1 MQGAEILLSEY
12 MTGAKRRFI
21 IPVYQRNYDW
31 KKEHCRQLFDDLVSL
46 RRKGRKRHFFGCIVS
61 VCDADSLS
69 DEHLIIDGQQ
79 RLTTVS
85 LLLLAMHNLLTDG
98 TLHSDNPQLAQIIRE
113 DYLINKRRPK
123 ETRIKLRPVKNDQ
136 EALERLFEHPSEYK
150 EESNLTINYR
160 YFCRW
165 LQDMDIS
172 VDELF
177 DALERLE
184 IIQIRLKTP
193 DDDPQL
199 IFESLNSTGLALS
212 EGDKIRNFIL
222 MGQDPAAQ
230 ESFHEQYWSRI
241 EQDTG
246 YQVSAFV
253 RDFLSIRQ
261 QITPALSKTYFAFK
275 EYVLQRWGD
284 MSRQNMEELL
294 TELRTCA
301 RHYACLLRGGTGNK
315 ALDACIFRLN
325 RLETTVCRPFL
336 LEVFRLHFED
346 HALSMEEV
354 LDIFRIVE
362 SYIFRRAICDV
373 PTNALN
379 KIFLTLNKDVLRF
392 DGTAKDY
399 GEKLKYAL
407 SVRRES
413 ARFPNDAEFGKVFVT
428 RSVYQMAAKNKAY
441 LFERLENDGTEEVK
455 DVWSLLEEGVYS
467 IEHIMPQTL
476 SAAWTKELG
485 PDAEA
490 VHAEWLNRVANLT
503 LTAYN
508 SSYSNK
514 SFADKRDMKH
524 GFRESGLRMNQGI
537 AQKETW
543 GLPELEERSE
553 ELCGQALRLWPY
565 VAADFRPVEKPLES
579 CSLDEEYDLTN
590 RSIARFRWKG
600 EDVPVSSWTDMYVR
614 VMRQLHDNDPSVAAK
629 LLQSADKSDILAAS
643 LSLSMPKAQGW
654 AELAPDLWLHTEM
667 NTVRKMARLRR
678 FFELHGADPS
688 ELSFFL
694 KESAEG
700 SVSAQ
705 DQPSRYAVRR
715 RYWEFALN
723 VIRSGQEGGLFS
735 AVAGGSN
742 NWISCTAG
750 YAGFSFNCVANQDG
764 SRVELYLGNSDKAL
778 NKSVFDALFARREA
792 VEAAL
797 GRRLLW
803 QRKDEGKGSSVGI
816 SLKDVNIYQE
826 SDWPRMAEFHAEWSR
841 RFYEVFTPHLAA
853 VMEEKKKP

>member
-284 MSRQNMEELL
+284 MSRQNM
-294 TELRTCA
+294 
-301 RHYACLLRGGTGNK
+301 
-315 ALDACIFRLN
+315 
-325 RLETTVCRPFL
+325 
-336 LEVFRLHFED
+336 
-346 HALSMEEV
+346 
-354 LDIFRIVE
+354 
-362 SYIFRRAICDV
+362 
-373 PTNALN
+373 
-379 KIFLTLNKDVLRF
+379 
-392 DGTAKDY
+392 
-399 GEKLKYAL
+399 
-407 SVRRES
+407 
-413 ARFPNDAEFGKVFVT
+413 
-428 RSVYQMAAKNKAY
+428 
-441 LFERLENDGTEEVK
+441 
-455 DVWSLLEEGVYS
+455 
-467 IEHIMPQTL
+467 
-476 SAAWTKELG
+476 
-485 PDAEA
+485 
-490 VHAEWLNRVANLT
+490 
-503 LTAYN
+503 
-508 SSYSNK
+508 
-514 SFADKRDMKH
+514 
-524 GFRESGLRMNQGI
+524 
-537 AQKETW
+537 
-543 GLPELEERSE
+543 
-553 ELCGQALRLWPY
+553 
-565 VAADFRPVEKPLES
+565 
-579 CSLDEEYDLTN
+579 
-590 RSIARFRWKG
+590 
-600 EDVPVSSWTDMYVR
+600 
-614 VMRQLHDNDPSVAAK
+614 
-629 LLQSADKSDILAAS
+629 
-643 LSLSMPKAQGW
+643 
-654 AELAPDLWLHTEM
+654 
-667 NTVRKMARLRR
+667 
-678 FFELHGADPS
+678 
-688 ELSFFL
+688 
-694 KESAEG
+694 
-700 SVSAQ
+700 
-705 DQPSRYAVRR
+705 
-715 RYWEFALN
+715 
-723 VIRSGQEGGLFS
+723 
-735 AVAGGSN
+735 
-742 NWISCTAG
+742 
-750 YAGFSFNCVANQDG
+750 
-764 SRVELYLGNSDKAL
+764 
-778 NKSVFDALFARREA
+778 
-792 VEAAL
+792 
-797 GRRLLW
+797 
-803 QRKDEGKGSSVGI
+803 
-816 SLKDVNIYQE
+816 
-826 SDWPRMAEFHAEWSR
+826 
-841 RFYEVFTPHLAA
+841 
-853 VMEEKKKP
+853 